1 MCKRKSNFGIF
12 VWDCDLCNNAGIPLP
27 RLERGREAGA
37 EMGWHCTLHTW
48 TVVQWTSA
56 WMEWQCCEHWTVCI
70 MHSAYWLSAPYIE
83 FAFSWETQELR
94 RDGTVCFLVNKKKQN
109 CLFLILRFVVK
120 DWSSCDGLTAPFVY
134 CTWRRGS
141 FDWFSI
147 NPCIICFT
155 SQKICAW
162 EQEGHAVLGGG
173 VTGQILPGHP
183 RRRIEVAH
191 KFSLLC
197 CFLISMKKYIYFTG
211 PPNTK
216 DWSRPLFCVL
226 LLQCATF
233 PFSKFSYTHELGLD
247 FHIMWCEDS
256 NIEKKSWRHELCG
269 WVDDIALQD

>member
-37 EMGWHCTLHTW
+37 EMGWHCALHSW
-48 TVVQWTSA
+48 TVVRWTSA
-56 WMEWQCCEHWTVCI
+56 WMEWQCQYAHCEHCTVCI

-83 FAFSWETQELR
+83 FAFYWETQVLR

-155 SQKICAW
+155 SQKSVRGSRRGMLCW
-162 EQEGHAVLGGG
+162 EEWRGRFYRV
-173 VTGQILPGHP
+173 
-183 RRRIEVAH
+183 
-191 KFSLLC
+191 
-197 CFLISMKKYIYFTG
+197 
-211 PPNTK
+211 
-216 DWSRPLFCVL
+216 
-226 LLQCATF
+226 
-233 PFSKFSYTHELGLD
+233 THEEGL
-247 FHIMWCEDS
+247 
-256 NIEKKSWRHELCG
+256 K
-269 WVDDIALQD
+269 